1 MSALATFAWS
11 QADAQVLHQEG
22 LPNALP
28 PDATTPVQ
36 LMEHGDGGLEDEDH
50 ADACRPQNSPQL
62 RATLSD
68 TDSAATPPTTARV
81 AFQQTGSTPEADESS
96 PWTIATGH
104 DQHPLALES
113 EQMPPAVE
121 PASALSQASR
131 PTSVPET
138 PVSQFKFGDWALGD
152 RTLSG
157 PTQASGAPSRASS
170 IRYLGGALARSF
182 THARHVVT
190 GDDLTVHDKWDSW
203 DDDADVEQNE
213 FVARV
218 RASSTSGATSG
229 KVFPQPPQQRELSG
243 VPVADVLQEKGSTR
257 VLLW

>member
-1 MSALATFAWS
+1 MSALAWS
-11 QADAQVLHQEG
+11 QPGAQVLHQEG
-22 LPNALP
+22 PPNALP

-36 LMEHGDGGLEDEDH
+36 LMDHCDGGLDDEDH
-50 ADACRPQNSPQL
+50 ADACRPQNSLQVH
-62 RATLSD
+62 AGLSD
-68 TDSAATPPTTARV
+68 TDSSATSTATTRV
-81 AFQQTGSTPEADESS
+81 AFQQTESAPEADESS
-96 PWTIATGH
+96 RWTIAAGP
-104 DQHPLALES
+104 DPLALES
-113 EQMPPAVE
+113 EQMTPAVE

-157 PTQASGAPSRASS
+157 RTQASGAPSRASS

-182 THARHVVT
+182 THARHVVI

-203 DDDADVEQNE
+203 DDGADVEHNFE
-213 FVARV
+213 IAKV

-243 VPVADVLQEKGSTR
+243 VHVADMLQEKGSSR